1 MTLKGYQGAIIRSY
15 RGERMSGSN
24 RVSITAG
31 DIEIE
36 LEGATIEVN
45 ERLGLMKED
54 DTWTILIERLR
65 DAREAA
71 IDAAQAAAKNAGL
84 TERGSAFAA
93 LLSNC
98 SLTKK
103 PDQVL
108 GAIHFL
114 REVESL
120 DDAPPRV
127 INKLFEDAGFNPP
140 DNLSLYLNRLRE
152 RGFLEIPENTED
164 KNRYA
169 ILTSEG
175 KEHLNKRSSA

>member
-45 ERLGLMKED
+45 ERLGMMKED